1 MLLFSAGTIEWY
13 LIGGTLSIALERVCV
28 NEKLLVFTVGKE
40 GGDKMETR
48 VSLRSRLQDNHLN
61 YSWLIYALKLRGVE
75 VDKSTLSSAV
85 NGTISGPRVPKI
97 MEASHF
103 VLDEYEKFMRSITV

>member
-1 MLLFSAGTIEWY
+1 
-13 LIGGTLSIALERVCV
+13 
-28 NEKLLVFTVGKE
+28 
-40 GGDKMETR
+40 MENR

-75 VDKSTLSSAV
+75 VDKFTLSSAV

-103 VLDEYEKFMRSITV
+103 VLDEYEKFMRSGKV